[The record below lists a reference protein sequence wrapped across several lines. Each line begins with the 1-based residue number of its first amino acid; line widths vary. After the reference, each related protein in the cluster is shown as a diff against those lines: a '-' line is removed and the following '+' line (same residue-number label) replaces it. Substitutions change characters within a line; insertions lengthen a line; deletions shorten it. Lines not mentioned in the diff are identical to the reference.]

1 MKVNKNERRLVLA
14 IVMLLIPLSGMV
26 LSIGFASAQVDNGA
40 VIEDIYMTRASEK
53 LEKKDVYY
61 EWAVVINFVTDR
73 DLKAVNASLI
83 KKDRPDLFPIQ
94 LEVKGEGTSY
104 KIQLELSKYFESHK
118 AGDYDLIVYM
128 TDKSNKFSNQ
138 TYEKFLTII
147 TKNPEASFSLQI
159 DSRIFIFGGIGVGI
173 VLVVVLVMRRKKMGK
188 TLSDIDKNLKQVD
201 EREVSK
207 SKRRERVIGAS
218 AVGKS
223 SGIEAEM
230 KHSKQTDA
238 APETAPT
245 KQSSGRSIIRDR
257 QKETNVKMVD
267 LDAKRQAEM
276 KAPETEEDI
285 AALLSSKPPSAIQ
298 MKAQESSL
306 DLDRKSAFLESKI
319 DSLNQ
324 NLLLSKMILEQTNY
338 AVKKEQ
344 DCPKCGYKYPV
355 DESQCPNCAVNKI
368 DQKLLKE
375 KLQNAEPIGAKSLC
389 LVCKKIVEEGWSE
402 CPYCLESRRQQ

>member
-1 MKVNKNERRLVLA
+1 M
-14 IVMLLIPLSGMV
+14 GC
-26 LSIGFASAQVDNGA
+26 GHQFQ
-40 VIEDIYMTRASEK
+40 
-53 LEKKDVYY
+53 
-61 EWAVVINFVTDR
+61 TDR

-298 MKAQESSL
+298 MKHKRSSL
-306 DLDRKSAFLESKI
+306 IWTE
-319 DSLNQ
+319 NP
-324 NLLLSKMILEQTNY
+324 LS
-338 AVKKEQ
+338 
-344 DCPKCGYKYPV
+344 
-355 DESQCPNCAVNKI
+355 
-368 DQKLLKE
+368 
-375 KLQNAEPIGAKSLC
+375 
-389 LVCKKIVEEGWSE
+389 
-402 CPYCLESRRQQ
+402 